1 MATDRPRAM
10 TFDMTFDMTIDMTI
24 DRRRAQFRVQCISVT
39 AGLSRVD
46 SMVTDVDQT
55 KWSALVS

>member
-1 MATDRPRAM
+1 M
-10 TFDMTFDMTIDMTI
+10 TFDMSIDMTFDMTI